1 LEVKRAPFASPFGVN
16 CKPKE
21 DVLGFKRVKKCDK
34 AKKKGKEK

>member
-1 LEVKRAPFASPFGVN
+1 MEVKRAPFASLFDVN

-21 DVLGFKRVKKCDK
+21 DVLGLKCAKKCDK